1 MVTWVRF
8 MSPDTMYVVLGD
20 VPFSHEPQSSQK
32 TLFPPISLVLTLCE
46 LSKIRRGRL
55 PLSLLELLLSHQCLD
70 LAKVLRLQQNA

>member
-32 TLFPPISLVLTLCE
+32 TLFPPISIVLTLCE
-46 LSKIRRGRL
+46 LSKMNATSSFIAFGT
-55 PLSLLELLLSHQCLD
+55 SFIIS
-70 LAKVLRLQQNA
+70 VLGSSKSFKAATNA

>member
-20 VPFSHEPQSSQK
+20 VPFSHELQSSLK

-46 LSKIRRGRL
+46 LSKMKATSSFIALGT
-55 PLSLLELLLSHQCLD
+55 SFITS
-70 LAKVLRLQQNA
+70 VLGSSESFRAATNA